1 MASKRDL
8 RLDTIRGVMLLIM
21 AINHLPWAKTPITGE
36 PFGFVSAAEG
46 FVFLSGLV
54 CAMAYGKT
62 FLQKSFEEARHKIV
76 KRVQKIFT
84 YHYGSLLLLM
94 VMAFLLPLRSWIPLF
109 SPLDSEPLTA
119 AVLGAF
125 LLYQPAF
132 LDILP
137 LYCLL
142 LLATPWLLWQ
152 FVKGH
157 GFLILIASFALWVL
171 AQMGVYQHTIAFLAS
186 FLPVRMGIFD
196 YLAWQFLFVL
206 GAYLGFMSLQNV
218 PVISRIG
225 PLWYC
230 CLGLALCFLVLRHL
244 AAPGSS
250 IHMPFFSD
258 FLSLAEKNMLRPLRL
273 LNFLVLA
280 YLIAVAAK
288 TWPKAFIAEPLARMG
303 QKSLELFTIH
313 VFWIYGVF
321 AWKEAFQ
328 NSVSVQLVTA
338 IALIGTLLA
347 LATLLQ
353 SRMSLPSPN
362 RQTAVPKRLS

>member
-1 MASKRDL
+1 
-8 RLDTIRGVMLLIM
+8 
-21 AINHLPWAKTPITGE
+21 
-36 PFGFVSAAEG
+36 
-46 FVFLSGLV
+46 
-54 CAMAYGKT
+54 
-62 FLQKSFEEARHKIV
+62 
-76 KRVQKIFT
+76 
-84 YHYGSLLLLM
+84 M

-152 FVKGH
+152 FKKGH

-244 AAPGSS
+244 AAPGSA
-250 IHMPFFSD
+250 IHMPLFSN
-258 FLSLAEKNMLRPLRL
+258 FSILAEKICCALC
-273 LNFLVLA
+273 A
-280 YLIAVAAK
+280 CSI
-288 TWPKAFIAEPLARMG
+288 
-303 QKSLELFTIH
+303 
-313 VFWIYGVF
+313 FWF
-321 AWKEAFQ
+321 
-328 NSVSVQLVTA
+328 
-338 IALIGTLLA
+338 
-347 LATLLQ
+347 
-353 SRMSLPSPN
+353 
-362 RQTAVPKRLS
+362 